1 MNKKSIIAVVL
12 IVLLLAVSLV
22 SCFANAKE
30 DSTAPATSGTAGG
43 ETTAVPEVQGNYT
56 DGVYTGTGTGNGGEL
71 TVEVTV
77 EGGNIVKVALTQHS
91 ETPGIY
97 ENAEKGVGDEM
108 IRTQKTDVD
117 TVAGATYTSKG
128 MIEAVKNALGEG
140 SSSSA
145 PASSSAAEAVV
156 PEVQGSYKDG
166 VYTGTGTGN
175 GGELTV
181 EVTVEGG
188 NIVKVALTQHN
199 ETPGIYENAEKGV
212 GDEIIRK
219 QTADVDAIAGATHT
233 SDGII
238 EAVKNALKDAA
249 AE

>member
-1 MNKKSIIAVVL
+1 MKKKSIIAVIL

-22 SCFANAKE
+22 SCFASAKE
-30 DSTAPATSGTAGG
+30 DSTTPAATGTTGG

-56 DGVYTGTGTGNGGEL
+56 DGIYKGTGTGNGGEL

-117 TVAGATYTSKG
+117 TVAGATYTSNG
-128 MIEAVKNALGEG
+128 IIEAVKNALGEG
-140 SSSSA
+140 GSSSA
-145 PASSSAAEAVV
+145 PASSSVAVV
-156 PEVQGSYKDG
+156 PEVQGNYQDG

-188 NIVKVALTQHN
+188 NIVKVALTQHS
-199 ETPGIYENAEKGV
+199 ETEGIYEKAEKGV
-212 GDEIIRK
+212 GDEMIRQ
-219 QTADVDAIAGATHT
+219 QTADVDVVAGATYT
-233 SDGII
+233 SNGII
-238 EAVKNALKDAA
+238 EAVQNALKDAV

>member
-1 MNKKSIIAVVL
+1 MNKKSMIAVIL

-22 SCFANAKE
+22 SCFASAKE
-30 DSTAPATSGTAGG
+30 DSTTSAASGTTGG

-56 DGVYTGTGTGNGGEL
+56 DGVYEGTGTGNGGEL

-128 MIEAVKNALGEG
+128 LIEAVKNALGEG
-140 SSSSA
+140 GSSSA
-145 PASSSAAEAVV
+145 PASSSMAEAVV
-156 PEVQGSYKDG
+156 PEVQGTYKDG
-166 VYTGTGTGN
+166 VYTGTGKGN

-188 NIVKVALTQHN
+188 NIVKVALTQHS
-199 ETPGIYENAEKGV
+199 ETPGIYEKAEKGV
-212 GDEIIRK
+212 GDEMIRQQK
-219 QTADVDAIAGATHT
+219 ADVDTVAGATYT
-233 SDGII
+233 SNGII
-238 EAVKNALKDAA
+238 EAVKNALKDAV

>member
-56 DGVYTGTGTGNGGEL
+56 DGVYTGTGN
-71 TVEVTV
+71 
-77 EGGNIVKVALTQHS
+77 
-91 ETPGIY
+91 
-97 ENAEKGVGDEM
+97 
-108 IRTQKTDVD
+108 
-117 TVAGATYTSKG
+117 
-128 MIEAVKNALGEG
+128 
-140 SSSSA
+140 
-145 PASSSAAEAVV
+145 
-156 PEVQGSYKDG
+156 
-166 VYTGTGTGN
+166 GN